1 MRLEWIYVPLA
12 SVCARVRMSIRLEH
26 RIQDGRT
33 ASDAVMPIAMCCRLR
48 RLWTVAHRADVNS
61 YIRLSSEPARART
74 RLRPVP
80 PPSLRGLESPRGY
93 PRCLPGQSVEDA
105 RSQGEG
111 A

>member
-1 MRLEWIYVPLA
+1 MYPSPQFVPVYECRLDWNTGYKTAAPLL
-12 SVCARVRMSIRLEH
+12 MW
-26 RIQDGRT
+26 
-33 ASDAVMPIAMCCRLR
+33 VMPIAMCCRLR

-80 PPSLRGLESPRGY
+80 PPSLRGLEGPRGY